1 MNVQDVSLFMKLALE
16 QAETALNHE
25 EVPVGCIFLNS
36 LTNEIIAS
44 GYNKTNETMNAT
56 KHSEIVAIQ
65 DAIHTRGLS
74 PSVFEGSTLFVT
86 CEPCIMCADALKKM
100 KISCVFYGCKND
112 RFGGNGS
119 ILSIHEG
126 SYGIVSGICEKE
138 AIDLFQRFY
147 DREND
152 RAPPEKKKRKTK
164 KDNDGS

>member
-1 MNVQDVSLFMKLALE
+1 MNEETVSSFMKLALE

-25 EVPVGCIFLNS
+25 EVPVGCIFVNS
-36 LTNEIIAS
+36 ITKEIIAS
-44 GYNKTNETMNAT
+44 GYNKTNETLNAT
-56 KHSEIVAIQ
+56 KHSEIVAIH
-65 DAIHTRGLS
+65 DAVHTRGLP
-74 PSVFEGSTLFVT
+74 PSIFKGSALFVT

-100 KISCVFYGCKND
+100 KVSRVFYGCKND

-119 ILSIHEG
+119 ILSIHDG
-126 SYGIVSGICEKE
+126 SYEIMSGICEKE

-164 KDNDGS
+164 KDNDES